1 MKFRPWQNAVVM
13 VGIAA
18 LVVSACGS
26 SKGSSSATTA
36 AGATPTSTG
45 SATTSSGGALT
56 ASAPGVSPTTIT
68 LGLITSITGPAA
80 SEYGGIIP
88 SAKARIAQ
96 LNAAGGVDG
105 RQIKLVTA
113 DDASSPAGFGA
124 SAQRLIAQGV
134 FAIIGVSPFVFGG
147 AKTMQQAGVPVTG
160 GAFDGPEWG
169 TQPYTNMF
177 SYTDPQ
183 DPKAPQYT
191 TLPTFMK
198 QNGVSTVASV
208 GYGVSPSSTASATG
222 FIFASEHIGL
232 KKGYLNTSL
241 PFGSVDVTAIA
252 LSLKN
257 SGSDGL
263 WLPLDENTN
272 FAIISAAKQAGAN
285 LKVVNSATGYGQ
297 ALLNEPTAV
306 QSSQGVYFTPVGQ
319 PVEANTPAT
328 QNFTGALSTYAHYT
342 GIPDFGWYT
351 GWLGADLTIYGL
363 KGAGQNPTRASF
375 MNYLHGVSSY
385 TANGLIVPAN
395 LTLAAFGTAL
405 PTLCGYLTK
414 LQGTKFLPVN
424 NGQPLCGTLIPNS
437 NQLP

>member
-1 MKFRPWQNAVVM
+1 MKVGSWRTAVTVAA
-13 VGIAA
+13 VAA
-18 LVVSACGS
+18 LLLSACGS

-36 AGATPTSTG
+36 SSQTPTSAGPASTG
-45 SATTSSGGALT
+45 AGQALT
-56 ASAPGVSPTTIT
+56 SSAPGVSPTTIK
-68 LGLITSITGPAA
+68 LGLITSITGDAS
-80 SEYGGIIP
+80 SEYTGIIP
-88 SAKARIAQ
+88 AAEARIAQ
-96 LNAAGGVDG
+96 QNAAGGVDG

-113 DDASSPAGFGA
+113 DDASSPTGFGA
-124 SAQRLIAQGV
+124 AAQSLIAQGV
-134 FAIIGVSPFVFGG
+134 FGIIGVSPFVFGG
-147 AKTMQQAGVPVTG
+147 VKTMQQAGVPVTG

-169 TQPYTNMF
+169 MQPYTNMF

-183 DPKAPQYT
+183 DPKDPQYT
-191 TLPTFMK
+191 TIPTFMK
-198 QNGVSTVASV
+198 QNGVTTVASV
-208 GYGVSPSSTASATG
+208 GYGVSPSSSASATG
-222 FIFASEHIGL
+222 FIFGSEHVGL

-257 SGSDGL
+257 SATDGL

-272 FAIISAAKQAGAN
+272 FAIVSAAKQAGAS
-285 LKVVNSATGYGQ
+285 LKVVDSATGYGQ
-297 ALLNEPTAV
+297 ALLNDPTAV
-306 QSSQGVYFTPVGQ
+306 QTAQGVYFTPVGQ

-328 QNFTGALSTYAHYT
+328 QNFTGALGTYAHYT

-351 GWLGADLTIYGL
+351 GWLGADLMIYGL

-375 MNYLHGVSSY
+375 TNYLHSVSSY
-385 TANGLIVPAN
+385 TAGGLIVPAN

-414 LQGTKFLPVN
+414 LQGTKFVTIN